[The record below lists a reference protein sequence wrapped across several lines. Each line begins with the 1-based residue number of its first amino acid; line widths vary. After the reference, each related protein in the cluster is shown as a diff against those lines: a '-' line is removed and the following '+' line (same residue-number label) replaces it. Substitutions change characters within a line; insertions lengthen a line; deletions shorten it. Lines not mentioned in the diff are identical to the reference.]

1 MSWLNAPQKRR
12 RLRSVLRRG
21 HLGVALVAVTLAS
34 ASMTLLGVLAL
45 KVYADHNLHLI
56 ARSIN
61 YTVEAAVV
69 FDDPGAAT
77 EALALIAS
85 TEAVAEAQVYT
96 VGGELLAHWQ
106 RPQTDLL
113 SRVEML
119 LADGLLQQPISMP
132 ILHQGQEVGRVV
144 LRGHGANMLRFL
156 LSGLLGVLVCTAL
169 SAWSALYLSR
179 RLLDGITGPL
189 QQLAQVAHAARRERA
204 FDRRVPPAHIAE
216 LDSLGNDFNALLDE
230 LESWQ
235 SHLQNE
241 NEALAHQASHD
252 SLTNLPNRAYFEA
265 RLTRTL
271 RSLNKTRDKA
281 AVLFLDSDRFKG
293 INDAY
298 GHAAGDAVLVA
309 VATRIRA
316 QLREDDVVARLG
328 GDEFAILLTPLHKI
342 EDAQRIAEKI
352 IASMLEAIELP
363 GQVSVVTSL
372 SIGIAVYP
380 EHGASAQELLCAADS
395 AMYQAKRLARGGQHV
410 AESEHPA
417 NTVNIRS

>member
-1 MSWLNAPQKRR
+1 MTTSRTPKNRR

-85 TEAVAEAQVYT
+85 TEAVAEARVYT
-96 VGGELLAHWQ
+96 ADGELLAQWQ
-106 RPQTDLL
+106 RPENGLL

-119 LADGLLQQPISMP
+119 LADSLLEQPLTMP
-132 ILHQGQEVGRVV
+132 ILHQGREVGRVV

-156 LSGLLGVLVCTAL
+156 LSGLLGVLLCTAL

-179 RLLDGITGPL
+179 RLLGGITGPL

-241 NEALAHQASHD
+241 NETLAHQASHD

-328 GDEFAILLTPLHKI
+328 GDEFAILLTPLHKV

-352 IASMLEAIELP
+352 IASMLEPILLP
-363 GQVSVVTSL
+363 GQACVVTSL

-395 AMYQAKRLARGGQHV
+395 AMYQAKRLTRGGQHV

-417 NTVNIRS
+417 ITVITRS

>member
-1 MSWLNAPQKRR
+1 MSGLNAPQRRR

-21 HLGVALVAVTLAS
+21 HVGVALVAVTLAS

-96 VGGELLAHWQ
+96 AEGELLAQWQ

>member
-1 MSWLNAPQKRR
+1 MITSRAPKNRR

-85 TEAVAEAQVYT
+85 TEAVAEARVYT
-96 VGGELLAHWQ
+96 ADGDLLAQWQ
-106 RPQTDLL
+106 RPENGLL

-119 LADGLLQQPISMP
+119 LADSLLEQPITVP
-132 ILHQGQEVGRVV
+132 ILHQGREVGRVV

-156 LSGLLGVLVCTAL
+156 LSGLLGVVLCTAL

-179 RLLDGITGPL
+179 RLLGGITGPL

-241 NEALAHQASHD
+241 NETLAHQASHD
-252 SLTNLPNRAYFEA
+252 SLTDLPNRAYFET

-342 EDAQRIAEKI
+342 EDAQRIADKI
-352 IASMLEAIELP
+352 IASMLEPILLP
-363 GQVSVVTSL
+363 GQVCVVTSL

-380 EHGASAQELLCAADS
+380 EHGASAQELLSAADS
-395 AMYQAKRLARGGQHV
+395 AMYQAKRLDRGGQHV

-417 NTVNIRS
+417 NTVITRS

>member
-1 MSWLNAPQKRR
+1 LSLSNTVKGRR

-69 FDDPGAAT
+69 FDDRAAAA

-85 TEAVAEAQVYT
+85 TEAVAEARVYT
-96 VGGELLAHWQ
+96 ADGELLAQWQ
-106 RPQTDLL
+106 RPETGLL

-119 LADGLLQQPISMP
+119 LADGLLEQPLTLP
-132 ILHQGQEVGRVV
+132 ILHQGQEVGLMTV
-144 LRGHGANMLRFL
+144 RGHGANMLRFL
-156 LSGLLGVLVCTAL
+156 LSGLFGVLVCTAL
-169 SAWSALYLSR
+169 SAWSAVYLSR
-179 RLLDGITGPL
+179 RLLSGITGPL
-189 QQLAQVAHAARRERA
+189 QQLAEVAHAARSERA

-241 NEALAHQASHD
+241 NQTLAHQASHD
-252 SLTNLPNRAYFEA
+252 SLTNLPNRAYFET

-271 RSLNKTRDKA
+271 RSLNKITEKA
-281 AVLFLDSDRFKG
+281 AVLFLDSDRFKD

-316 QLREDDVVARLG
+316 QLREGDVVARLG
-328 GDEFAILLTPLHKI
+328 GDEFAILLSPLHRV
-342 EDAQRIAEKI
+342 EDAQRIADKI
-352 IASMLEAIELP
+352 IDSMLETIQLP
-363 GQVSVVTSL
+363 GQISVVTSL

-380 EHGASAQELLCAADS
+380 EHGATPGSLLCAADS

-410 AESEHPA
+410 AELEYPA
-417 NTVNIRS
+417 TP

>member
-1 MSWLNAPQKRR
+1 MSGLNAPQRRR

-96 VGGELLAHWQ
+96 AEGELLAQWQ

-352 IASMLEAIELP
+352 IASMLEAIALP

>member
-1 MSWLNAPQKRR
+1 MSGLNAPQRRR

-85 TEAVAEAQVYT
+85 TEAVAEARVYT
-96 VGGELLAHWQ
+96 ADGELLAQWQ
-106 RPQTDLL
+106 RPENGLL

-119 LADGLLQQPISMP
+119 LADSLLEQPITVP
-132 ILHQGQEVGRVV
+132 VLHQGREVGRVV

-156 LSGLLGVLVCTAL
+156 LSGLLGVLLCTAL

-179 RLLDGITGPL
+179 RLLGGITGPL

-241 NEALAHQASHD
+241 NETLAHQASHD
-252 SLTNLPNRAYFEA
+252 SLTDLPNRAYFET

-342 EDAQRIAEKI
+342 EDAQRIADKI
-352 IASMLEAIELP
+352 IASMLEPILLP
-363 GQVSVVTSL
+363 GQVCVVTSL

-380 EHGASAQELLCAADS
+380 EHGTSAQELLSAADS
-395 AMYQAKRLARGGQHV
+395 AMYQAKRLDRGGQHV

-417 NTVNIRS
+417 NTVITRS

>member
-1 MSWLNAPQKRR
+1 MSGLNAPQRRR

-56 ARSIN
+56 ARAIN

-96 VGGELLAHWQ
+96 AEGELLAQWQ

>member
-1 MSWLNAPQKRR
+1 MSGLNAPQRRR

-85 TEAVAEAQVYT
+85 TEAVAEARVYT
-96 VGGELLAHWQ
+96 ADGELLAQWQ
-106 RPQTDLL
+106 RPENGLL

-119 LADGLLQQPISMP
+119 LADSLLEQPITVP
-132 ILHQGQEVGRVV
+132 VLHQGREVGRVV

-156 LSGLLGVLVCTAL
+156 LSGLLGVLLCTAL

-179 RLLDGITGPL
+179 RLLGGITGPL

-241 NEALAHQASHD
+241 NETLAHQASHD

-271 RSLNKTRDKA
+271 RALNKTRDKA

-328 GDEFAILLTPLHKI
+328 GDEFAILLTPLHKV

-352 IASMLEAIELP
+352 IASMLEPILLP
-363 GQVSVVTSL
+363 GQACVVTSL

-395 AMYQAKRLARGGQHV
+395 AMYQAKRLTRGGQHV

-417 NTVNIRS
+417 ITVITRS

>member
-1 MSWLNAPQKRR
+1 MSLFKAPEQRR
-12 RLRSVLRRG
+12 SLRSVLRRG
-21 HLGVALVAVTLAS
+21 HLGVALVAVILAS

-69 FDDPGAAT
+69 FDDQVAAT
-77 EALALIAS
+77 EALDMIAS
-85 TEAVAEAQVYT
+85 TEAVAEAEVYT
-96 VGGELLAHWQ
+96 ANGELLAHWR
-106 RPQTDLL
+106 RPETGLL
-113 SRVEML
+113 SKVEML
-119 LADGLLQQPISMP
+119 LADSLLQQPIKVP
-132 ILHQGQEVGRVV
+132 IEHQGREVGVV
-144 LRGHGANMLRFL
+144 VVSGHGANMLRFL
-156 LSGLLGVLVCTAL
+156 LSGLLGVLLCTAL

-179 RLLDGITGPL
+179 RLLGGITGPL
-189 QQLAQVAHAARRERA
+189 QQLAEVAHAARIDRA

-241 NEALAHQASHD
+241 NQSLAHQASHD
-252 SLTNLPNRAYFEA
+252 SLTNLPNRAYFAA
-265 RLTRTL
+265 RLALTLRTL
-271 RSLNKTRDKA
+271 NKPGDKV
-281 AVLFLDSDRFKG
+281 AVLFLDSDRFKD
-293 INDAY
+293 INDTH

-316 QLREDDVVARLG
+316 QLRENDVVARLG
-328 GDEFAILLTPLHKI
+328 GDEFAISLTPLHRI
-342 EDAQRIAEKI
+342 EDAQRIADKI
-352 IASMLEAIELP
+352 IASMLEPIRLP
-363 GQVSVVTSL
+363 DDSHVVTSL

-380 EHGASAQELLCAADS
+380 EHGATPDTLLCAADS

-410 AESEHPA
+410 AELEYPA
-417 NTVNIRS
+417 AQ

>member
-1 MSWLNAPQKRR
+1 MMTSRAPKNRR

-85 TEAVAEAQVYT
+85 TEAVAEARVYT
-96 VGGELLAHWQ
+96 ADGDLLAQWQ
-106 RPQTDLL
+106 RPENGLL

-119 LADGLLQQPISMP
+119 LADSLLEQPITVP
-132 ILHQGQEVGRVV
+132 ILHQGREVGRVV

-156 LSGLLGVLVCTAL
+156 LSGLLGVVLCTAL

-179 RLLDGITGPL
+179 RLLGGITGPL

-241 NEALAHQASHD
+241 NETLAHQASHD
-252 SLTNLPNRAYFEA
+252 SLTNLPNRAYFET

-342 EDAQRIAEKI
+342 EDAQRIADKI
-352 IASMLEAIELP
+352 IASMLEPILLP
-363 GQVSVVTSL
+363 GQVCVVTSL

-380 EHGASAQELLCAADS
+380 EHGASAQELLSAADS
-395 AMYQAKRLARGGQHV
+395 AMYQAKRLDRGGQHV

-417 NTVNIRS
+417 NTVITRS

>member
-1 MSWLNAPQKRR
+1 MSGLNAPQRRR

-85 TEAVAEAQVYT
+85 TEAVAEARVYT
-96 VGGELLAHWQ
+96 ADGELLAQWQ
-106 RPQTDLL
+106 RPENGLL

-119 LADGLLQQPISMP
+119 LADSLLEQPITVP
-132 ILHQGQEVGRVV
+132 VLHQGREVGRVV

-156 LSGLLGVLVCTAL
+156 LSGLLGVLLCTAL

-179 RLLDGITGPL
+179 RLLGGITGPL

-241 NEALAHQASHD
+241 NETLAHQASHD

-271 RSLNKTRDKA
+271 RALNKTRDKA
-281 AVLFLDSDRFKG
+281 AVLFLDSDRFKD
-293 INDAY
+293 INDSY

-316 QLREDDVVARLG
+316 QLREEDVVARLG

>member
-1 MSWLNAPQKRR
+1 MITSRAPKNRR

-85 TEAVAEAQVYT
+85 TEAVAEARVYT
-96 VGGELLAHWQ
+96 ADGDLLAQWQ
-106 RPQTDLL
+106 RPENGLL

-119 LADGLLQQPISMP
+119 LADSLLEQPITVP
-132 ILHQGQEVGRVV
+132 ILHQGREVGRVV

-156 LSGLLGVLVCTAL
+156 LSGLLGVVLCTAL

-179 RLLDGITGPL
+179 RLLGGITGPL

-241 NEALAHQASHD
+241 NETLAHQASHD
-252 SLTNLPNRAYFEA
+252 SLTNLPNRAYFET

-342 EDAQRIAEKI
+342 EDAQRIADKI
-352 IASMLEAIELP
+352 IASMLEPILLP
-363 GQVSVVTSL
+363 GQVCVVTSL

-380 EHGASAQELLCAADS
+380 EHGTSAQELLSAADS
-395 AMYQAKRLARGGQHV
+395 AMYQAKRLDRGGQHV

-417 NTVNIRS
+417 NTVITRS

>member
-1 MSWLNAPQKRR
+1 MSGLNAPQRRR

-96 VGGELLAHWQ
+96 AEGELLAQWQ

-204 FDRRVPPAHIAE
+204 FDRRVPSAHIAE

-352 IASMLEAIELP
+352 IASMLEAIALP

>member
-1 MSWLNAPQKRR
+1 MTTSRTPKNRR

-96 VGGELLAHWQ
+96 AEGELLAQWQ

-216 LDSLGNDFNALLDE
+216 LDSMGNDFNALLDE

>member
-1 MSWLNAPQKRR
+1 MSGLNAPQRRR

-96 VGGELLAHWQ
+96 AEGELLAQWQ

-252 SLTNLPNRAYFEA
+252 TLTNLPNRAYFEA

>member
-1 MSWLNAPQKRR
+1 MSGLNAPQRRR

-85 TEAVAEAQVYT
+85 IEAVAEAQVYT
-96 VGGELLAHWQ
+96 AEGELLAQWQ